1 MSNAEENTELS
12 RCGSLT
18 DNLEH
23 RNTQVLNI
31 FSFRFRF
38 SFSFFFFQKML
49 NVSSYEQCYEKFQYF
64 IH

>member
-23 RNTQVLNI
+23 TNAKLVLNTLPEI
-31 FSFRFRF
+31 ITSCYCERV
-38 SFSFFFFQKML
+38 FQ
-49 NVSSYEQCYEKFQYF
+49 FQYTALS
-64 IH
+64 I

>member
-23 RNTQVLNI
+23 TNAKLVLKHYQ
-31 FSFRFRF
+31 R
-38 SFSFFFFQKML
+38 
-49 NVSSYEQCYEKFQYF
+49 
-64 IH
+64 